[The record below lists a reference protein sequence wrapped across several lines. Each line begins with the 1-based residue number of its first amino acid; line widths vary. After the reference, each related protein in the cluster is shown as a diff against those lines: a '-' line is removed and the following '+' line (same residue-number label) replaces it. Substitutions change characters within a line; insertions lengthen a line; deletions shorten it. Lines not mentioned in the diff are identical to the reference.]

1 MSEKRT
7 TGGAEPKKAMPKRDA
22 KGHFLPGSKKPAERK
37 PADRKAKSAAK
48 VKEDDSV
55 VKIKI
60 VKDEQPKMPSSF
72 EGRLENERERVASA
86 FIKAVKQ
93 QKPRSID
100 IDGDVY
106 FGESVLLT
114 TTEELEKEV
123 DELRRAHEK
132 SAQEGKELIE
142 TLLAT
147 GITVSELSQEFR
159 RKAIFWRRMSIGLM
173 VAILAAG
180 TMLGM
185 ALFELNVPKAKVP
198 AQMPSQAPVAVDL
211 AD

>member
-60 VKDEQPKMPSSF
+60 VKEEQPKMPSSF
-72 EGRLENERERVASA
+72 EGRLEDEKERVASA

-185 ALFELNVPKAKVP
+185 ALFELNVPKVQAAEP
-198 AQMPSQAPVAVDL
+198 APVAVDL

>member
-1 MSEKRT
+1 MLEKRA

-22 KGHFLPGSKKPAERK
+22 KGHFLPRAKKPAARK
-37 PADRKAKSAAK
+37 PGARKAKPAAK
-48 VKEDDSV
+48 GKVNDSV
-55 VKIKI
+55 VKIRI
-60 VKDEQPKMPSSF
+60 VKEKQPKMPSSF
-72 EGRLENERERVASA
+72 EGSLDNERERVASA

-114 TTEELEKEV
+114 TTEEFEKEV
-123 DELRRAHEK
+123 DGLRRAHEK
-132 SAQEGKELIE
+132 SVQEGKELIE
-142 TLLAT
+142 TLVAT

-185 ALFELNVPKAKVP
+185 ALFELNAPKV
-198 AQMPSQAPVAVDL
+198 QAAGQTPVAVDL

>member
-1 MSEKRT
+1 MSEKQT
-7 TGGAEPKKAMPKRDA
+7 TGGAESKKAMPKRDA
-22 KGHFLPGSKKPAERK
+22 KGHFLPGAKKPAERK
-37 PADRKAKSAAK
+37 PAARKAKPAAK
-48 VKEDDSV
+48 EKEDDSV

-72 EGRLENERERVASA
+72 EGHLDNERERVASA

-100 IDGDVY
+100 IDGEVY

-123 DELRRAHEK
+123 DGLRRAHEK
-132 SAQEGKELIE
+132 SVQEGKELIE

-173 VAILAAG
+173 VAILASG

-185 ALFELNVPKAKVP
+185 ALFELNAPKVHA
-198 AQMPSQAPVAVDL
+198 AEQTPVAVDL